1 MKAEPGRLATLLTGV
16 SGAAMLISGIL
27 LLLSPPEDLILWKGW
42 TAMGMD
48 YDGWFNIFLI
58 SAALFFLSALVSLTL
73 RGKIV
78 MRFLR
83 DLSPLELVS
92 GAAII
97 SIAIVGTYLDI
108 SPISSPARMLNQWKS
123 GQAENLPIKGLK
135 SMSVEELCSL
145 GGINAA
151 CCLSLLTEKG
161 FKIERLD
168 MTLTELV
175 QSSGRGIEEV
185 IEILKLHMESRLRE
199 RFGDAE

>member
-1 MKAEPGRLATLLTGV
+1 MKPEPGRLAILLTGM
-16 SGAAMLISGIL
+16 SGAAMLMSGIL

-48 YDGWFNIFLI
+48 YEGWFNIFLI
-58 SAALFFLSALVSLTL
+58 SAALFFLSALVSLIL
-73 RGKIV
+73 NGKSV
-78 MRFLR
+78 LRFLR
-83 DLSPLELVS
+83 DLSPLELAS

-97 SIAIVGTYLDI
+97 SIAIVGTHLDI
-108 SPISSPARMLNQWKS
+108 SPISSPARILNQWKS
-123 GQAENLPIKGLK
+123 RKSENLPVKGLK

-161 FKIERLD
+161 FKIDRLD
-168 MTLTELV
+168 MTLGDLV
-175 QSSGRGIEEV
+175 KSSGRGIEEV
-185 IEILKLHMESRLRE
+185 IEILKPHMESRLRE